1 MKQITCIFMAAFLS
15 LAVFAGE
22 RPARQIQIGKKN
34 TAVATAVDTEIVVAP
49 DAPQTTLFRR
59 KGAAVFPVA
68 DFRQGGTGSQTDFK
82 REGLFHSRSQPVG
95 EGSRD

>member
-49 DAPQTTLFRR
+49 DAPQRSCSLSCRR
-59 KGAAVFPVA
+59 FSAG
-68 DFRQGGTGSQTDFK
+68 RY
-82 REGLFHSRSQPVG
+82 R
-95 EGSRD
+95 

>member
-34 TAVATAVDTEIVVAP
+34 TAVEMS
-49 DAPQTTLFRR
+49 
-59 KGAAVFPVA
+59 
-68 DFRQGGTGSQTDFK
+68 GTFYI
-82 REGLFHSRSQPVG
+82 
-95 EGSRD
+95 